1 MTPSRHALLQRLY
14 DIHATVVQEGGLACC
29 KGCAACCTRN
39 VTLTTLEADLI
50 RHYLQTEAPNGAWSQ
65 WCRRLAESGDLV
77 RFQPQV
83 TINQIADLCI
93 RDAEI
98 PEEEMDPEAGPC
110 PFLGNDVCR
119 IYPARPFGCRAMI
132 STETC
137 STGHAALMPEFALT
151 VNNVFLQYIEAA
163 DPGGMTGNLID
174 VLLTLSDDE
183 NLDPTDIRRMA
194 AHERRHLIPNH
205 PMSVLMVPPEHR
217 NRMIPVLKDIQ
228 DAFKTSET
236 R

>member
-1 MTPSRHALLQRLY
+1 MTPSRQALLQRLY
-14 DIHATVVQEGGLACC
+14 DIHAAVVQEGNLACR

-65 WCRRLAESGDLV
+65 WRRRLAESADLV

-83 TINQIADLCI
+83 TINQLADLCI

-98 PEEEMDPEAGPC
+98 PEEEMDPAAGPC
-110 PFLGNDVCR
+110 PFLKDDVCR
-119 IYPARPFGCRAMI
+119 IYPARPLGCRAMV

-137 STGHAALMPEFALT
+137 RTGHSALMPEFALT
-151 VNNVFLQYIEAA
+151 ANNVFLQYIEAA
-163 DPGGMTGNLID
+163 DPGGVTGNLID
-174 VLLTLSDDE
+174 VLLYLGDNED
-183 NLDPTDIRRMA
+183 LDPTDIRRLA
-194 AHERRHLIPNH
+194 AQDRRHLLPNH
-205 PMSVLMVPPEHR
+205 PIPVLMVPPEHR
-217 NRMIPVLKDIQ
+217 DRMTPVLKEIQ
-228 DAFKTSET
+228 DAFKISDT